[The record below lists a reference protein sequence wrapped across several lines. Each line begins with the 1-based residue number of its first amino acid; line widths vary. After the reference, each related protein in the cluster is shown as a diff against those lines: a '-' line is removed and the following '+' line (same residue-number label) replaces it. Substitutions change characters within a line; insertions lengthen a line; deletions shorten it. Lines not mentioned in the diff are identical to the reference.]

1 MRLKILVTGGAG
13 FIGSEIA
20 DKLVS
25 QGNEVIVLD
34 NLSTG
39 KVCNIE
45 HLFNNPLFT
54 FINGDICDFE
64 VCKKACLGVN
74 CIIHQAA
81 IVSVPFS
88 MNHPIETNKVNVD
101 GFLNIL
107 EAARIN
113 NVTKVVYAS
122 SSAVYGNDPEMPKR
136 ENLMVQPIS
145 PYALT
150 KYLDELYA
158 QLYSKAYNIET
169 VGLRYFN
176 VYGPRQ
182 DPYNAYSGVISVFF
196 KKIKNAE
203 DIIIYGDGEATRD
216 FVYVSDVAD
225 ANILAA
231 ISNKIEKASVYNIA
245 TSKSISINELAKML
259 ITLTQSSIKI
269 KYDKERIGDV
279 KNSFAS
285 IDKVKEELDFYPHYK
300 LDEGL
305 KEMIRVLL
313 K

>member
-182 DPYNAYSGVISVFF
+182 NPYNAYSGVISVFF

-279 KNSFAS
+279 KNSFAC
-285 IDKVKEELDFYPHYK
+285 IDKVKEELNFYPHYK